1 MFEEMLVRDPTTSLI
16 INKVRQK
23 SVVDPNLAQ
32 IMTKIKYT
40 KVAMKSWN
48 KTHFDHVQSK
58 ITSLKTYIES
68 LQSQHP
74 SNYTLEQEEI
84 VFKELDELLL
94 RERLLWVAN
103 VKMK

>member
-40 KVAMKSWN
+40 KVALKSWN
-48 KTHFDHVQSK
+48 ETHFDRVQSK

-68 LQSQHP
+68 L
-74 SNYTLEQEEI
+74 
-84 VFKELDELLL
+84 
-94 RERLLWVAN
+94 
-103 VKMK
+103 